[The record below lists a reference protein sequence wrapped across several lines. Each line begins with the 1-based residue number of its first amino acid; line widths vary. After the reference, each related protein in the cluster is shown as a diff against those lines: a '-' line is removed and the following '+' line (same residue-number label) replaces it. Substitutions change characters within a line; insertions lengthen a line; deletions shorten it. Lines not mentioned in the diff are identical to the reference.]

1 VENAVSKRATPA
13 NDPLLP
19 SGVDVAFGDIEAT
32 QARLREDGGPRPP
45 APASIATIVA
55 VGSRDRLGPAADALM
70 HLSAT
75 AGVRAVLI
83 ACGRERTP
91 AVRVAE
97 HAILVD
103 GIKPPYL
110 NNAVAALRLSSLPTL
125 VWWRGGASDLLEG
138 LASLADRLVLDVD
151 DPRPV
156 WPLVPALAER
166 TAISDLRWARLTR
179 WRAMMAHF
187 FDIPDIRA
195 AAASFNT
202 LRMEAGDVHAARLFA
217 GWLASALNRTRGFT
231 VDIRPAFA
239 RRASADKPAMARR
252 ASADEPAF
260 ARRASADEP
269 ALAARAT
276 TDLPP
281 IESIALGEG
290 DQQLTL
296 HLAPSRSCI
305 SAAAAVTGHA
315 GASRTVS
322 LGDQSLVALIGD
334 ELRIR
339 SRDMAFERAL
349 AALSGLQASVGGQ
362 PPKAAATPRPAQG
375 RPEPSRRTSA
385 QRGGKRQKR
394 PRRAE

>member
-1 VENAVSKRATPA
+1 MENAVSKRATPA

-239 RRASADKPAMARR
+239 RRASAD
-252 ASADEPAF
+252 
-260 ARRASADEP
+260 EP